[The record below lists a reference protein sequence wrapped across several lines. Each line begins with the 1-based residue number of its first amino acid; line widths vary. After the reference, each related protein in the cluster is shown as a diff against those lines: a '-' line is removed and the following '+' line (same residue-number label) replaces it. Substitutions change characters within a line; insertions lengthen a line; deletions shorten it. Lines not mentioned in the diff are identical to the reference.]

1 MLGVLYSNLNAAK
14 DLNMKD
20 ILAEFANILK
30 AVGEQP
36 MLELTKNWWIKLCIG
51 IAILALTILPHLP
64 EIIRAIRGQ

>member
-1 MLGVLYSNLNAAK
+1 
-14 DLNMKD
+14 MKD